1 MKLQMTPELENIV
14 KKHISTH
21 SEWHEG
27 EPVKVFRRDGLPCVQ
42 YESGAWWHYSLKSG
56 TWF

>member
-1 MKLQMTPELENIV
+1 MTPELENLV

-27 EPVKVFRRDGLPCVQ
+27 KPVKVFRRDGLPCVQ
-42 YESGAWWHYSLKSG
+42 YESGTWWHYNLKSG